1 LAKGTG
7 KLFEE
12 EIQTSC
18 KEQKIWFFRVRDVNP
33 MAIKPGFKTA
43 ENPYDALIYKD
54 GYLFP
59 SELKS
64 TKGKSLPF
72 KNIKDHQIESLVSSN
87 TYDDKII
94 PGFII
99 NFSELERAFFLHIDC
114 FVKYRELALAGEKE
128 CEGKK
133 VNDKS
138 VTLDYCEGF
147 GMEIVGHKKKVKMRW
162 YVNKLCNELIDK
174 YK

>member
-1 LAKGTG
+1 LVKGTG

-12 EIQTSC
+12 EFQTSC

-33 MAIKPGFKTA
+33 MALKSNFKTP
-43 ENPYDALIYKD
+43 ENPYDCLFYKE

-72 KNIKDHQIESLVSSN
+72 KNIKNHQIESLISSN
-87 TYDDKII
+87 TYDDRII

-99 NFSELERAFFLHIDC
+99 NFSDLERSFFLHINDFMDYFEHAQNEQKFC
-114 FVKYRELALAGEKE
+114 RDR
-128 CEGKK
+128 K

-138 VTLDYCEGF
+138 VSLDFCEGV
-147 GMEIVGHKKKVKMRW
+147 GIEIAGHKKVKKMRW
-162 YVNKLCNELIDK
+162 YVSKLCNELIDK
-174 YK
+174 HK